1 MTEDIFSKKNC
12 FLEWAHVKSNLLVGN
27 YEDCPNPRVSII
39 MPCYKRADYFK
50 LSLQSAVNQDY
61 DFEYEIVVV
70 DNNVEGD
77 KSPNQS
83 IVEECGAKNVFY
95 YRNAENLGMAGN
107 WNRGIEL
114 ARAEYITYCHDD
126 DLLLPSCLSTLMEI
140 QKYTKDKCILS
151 AHNIIDENGKYRTK
165 IEYPHRKR
173 RMHYMVEKPYY
184 NYTLYDQFLSSNGFG
199 VGCLFNRNHMLEL
212 GGYNKEFYP
221 SFDYALQSAY
231 TYYYGC
237 IYNAIPSFNYRLGI
251 NESNSAWVGFN
262 NADKHF
268 RKCMIPKIHIPNFI
282 LSRIADALFNRN
294 EIEFRRSWG
303 NEKVY
308 EKISKRDSWVLKIAT
323 FYSQRIKPYYVKF

>member
-12 FLEWAHVKSNLLVGN
+12 FLDWAHVKSNLLVGN

-50 LSLQSAVNQDY
+50 LSLQSAINQDY
-61 DFEYEIVVV
+61 PFEYEIVVV
-70 DNNVEGD
+70 DNNVDGD
-77 KSPNQS
+77 ISPNQK

-126 DLLLPSCLSTLMEI
+126 DILLPNCLSTLMSI
-140 QKYTKDKCILS
+140 QGDTKEKCILS
-151 AHNIIDENGKYRTK
+151 AFNVIDDEGDYLLKK
-165 IEYPHRKR
+165 EYPHRKK
-173 RMHYMVEKPYY
+173 RMSFMIEKPYY
-184 NYTLYDQFLSSNGFG
+184 NYTLYDQFLSSKGFG
-199 VGCLFNRNHMLEL
+199 VGCLFHRKHMIEL

-237 IYNAIPSFNYRLGI
+237 VYNAIPTFNYRLGI

-268 RKCMIPKIHIPNFI
+268 RKCMMSKIHIPNFI
-282 LSRIADALFNRN
+282 LSRISDALYNRN
-294 EIEFRRSWG
+294 EIGFRSAWK
-303 NEKVY
+303 NEK
-308 EKISKRDSWVLKIAT
+308 EDKEISKRDQFVLKLAT
-323 FYSQRIKPYYVKF
+323 YYAQRIKPYRIKF